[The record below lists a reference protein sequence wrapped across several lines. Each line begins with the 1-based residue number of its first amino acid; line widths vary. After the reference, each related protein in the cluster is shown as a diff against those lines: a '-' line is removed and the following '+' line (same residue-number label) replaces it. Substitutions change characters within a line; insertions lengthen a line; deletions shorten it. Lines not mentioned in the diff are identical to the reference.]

1 MERKY
6 ISHFLFNY
14 TVGSYQHFLNSSL
27 TEKNASFSFMYLS
40 ILNIWEGIK
49 TENGFPLYNFKKYFF
64 LPCFLGCMWVLDF
77 VRRTEQKLCKSQAP
91 PKASPDWPNEY
102 HNRLEH
108 GHLLLPVPHLA
119 QLSRSSHQKRHPFLK
134 N

>member
-1 MERKY
+1 M
-6 ISHFLFNY
+6 IP
-14 TVGSYQHFLNSSL
+14 
-27 TEKNASFSFMYLS
+27 
-40 ILNIWEGIK
+40 I
-49 TENGFPLYNFKKYFF
+49 F

-91 PKASPDWPNEY
+91 PKASPDLPNEY

-134 N
+134 NLKKKSYLDLFKYNQNVVEMSNCYIIVQIGLVF